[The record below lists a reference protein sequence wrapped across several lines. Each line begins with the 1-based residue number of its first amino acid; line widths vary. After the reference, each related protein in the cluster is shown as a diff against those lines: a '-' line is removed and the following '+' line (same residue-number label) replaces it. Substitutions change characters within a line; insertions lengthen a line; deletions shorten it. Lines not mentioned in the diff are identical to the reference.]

1 MFICPSRRRGH
12 FLAIG
17 MPTQTIAHTWKMS
30 CQQTQFFICDHTINP
45 HDQTAVFAFAA
56 KQLLTTGPMDL
67 FNGSKT
73 RFKFESVDALLL
85 LHFLLNG
92 QPVHLSILVNGA
104 KSVDLSIGSFENKVF
119 VTREDSSWFLWSCVN
134 VDWFEN
140 RGLFLVPSRIDPRH
154 RDWFEN
160 RRFCS
165 KTGDWFENRRFWFEN
180 CEMSSFVLTTM
191 FAILCDHE
199 LDGAVLANDVN

>member
-67 FNGSKT
+67 FNGFEV
-73 RFKFESVDALLL
+73 RFQPGFPAPSLRLLCLGALGPGPLGAGPLGAGALLGIARETKTHRIARDCSGL
-85 LHFLLNG
+85 LGIARDCSGLLGIAWAGWAGWAPQNE
-92 QPVHLSILVNGA
+92 LSVSLLLQLNCNSH
-104 KSVDLSIGSFENKVF
+104 KNKNMSHSIMIKA
-119 VTREDSSWFLWSCVN
+119 
-134 VDWFEN
+134 
-140 RGLFLVPSRIDPRH
+140 H
-154 RDWFEN
+154 
-160 RRFCS
+160 
-165 KTGDWFENRRFWFEN
+165 
-180 CEMSSFVLTTM
+180 
-191 FAILCDHE
+191 
-199 LDGAVLANDVN
+199 